1 MNYYDILGVKKNDD
15 LNTIKKAYKR
25 LAAKYHPDKHP
36 GDSSYDE
43 KFKQIN
49 QAYEIL
55 GNQEKRKEYDLRGTI
70 GGSPFGKH
78 ASPYDQR
85 FDTSDMFNDIF
96 NTTFRRTTKKEEA
109 GKTSKS
115 FEYSF
120 TSNGQQFNTHNIF
133 EDFFNDD
140 KFKNAPKEPITVYV
154 KLNKEESKDGTTKD
168 VFIEKLNETIKVRF
182 PADSL
187 PGRKLKIKHKNNQ
200 EIIFKVK
207 NFSNKWKFE
216 GDNVKLTMPIEKFKN
231 TDKVKVKTIEGK
243 EIFVKV
249 PEGLHTDTTL
259 RLKGMGWTFKN
270 GTSSDLLINIK

>member
-1 MNYYDILGVKKNDD
+1 MNYYDILGVKKTDD

-49 QAYEIL
+49 QAYETL
-55 GNQEKRKEYDLRGTI
+55 GNQDKRKEYDLRGTM
-70 GGSPFGKH
+70 GNSPFGKH
-78 ASPYDQR
+78 ASPFDQR

-109 GKTSKS
+109 GRTSKS

-120 TSNGQQFNTHNIF
+120 TGNGQQFNSHNIF
-133 EDFFNDD
+133 EDFFNEE
-140 KFKNAPKEPITVYV
+140 KFRKATKDPITVYV
-154 KLNKEESKDGTTKD
+154 KLNKEESKDGVTKD

-187 PGRKLKIKHKNNQ
+187 PGRKLKVKHKNNQ
-200 EIIFKVK
+200 DIILKVK

-216 GDNVKLTMPIEKFKN
+216 GDNVKLTMPFEKFKN
-231 TDKVKVKTIEGK
+231 TDKVKVKTIEGR

-249 PEGLHTDTTL
+249 PDNLHPDTTL